1 MENHTS
7 LIGHS
12 EKLSRK
18 LELITGLP
26 RHITLRRVVK

>member
-1 MENHTS
+1 MEDHTL

-12 EKLSRK
+12 EKLSQK

-26 RHITLRRVVK
+26 LYITLR

>member
-1 MENHTS
+1 VMEDHTL

-18 LELITGLP
+18 FELITGLP
-26 RHITLRRVVK
+26 LHITLR

>member
-1 MENHTS
+1 VMEDHTS

-26 RHITLRRVVK
+26 CQITPR